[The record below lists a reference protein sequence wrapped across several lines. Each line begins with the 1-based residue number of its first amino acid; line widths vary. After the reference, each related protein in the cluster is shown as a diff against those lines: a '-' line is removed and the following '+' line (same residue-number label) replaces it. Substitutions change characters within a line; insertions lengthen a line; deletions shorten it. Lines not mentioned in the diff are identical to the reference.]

1 MRTQEE
7 RWGPEMGKGRMCLW
21 ADHLWGTWGTV
32 ACATEL
38 LLKGYKP
45 RFSPQIPIGHWLSI
59 FPGVVI
65 TCPAPCP
72 VGSTGLVGRERRYVQ
87 GETLG
92 GTAGAEG
99 SGRVANRIPRSLG
112 PETSYDVT
120 ISRLPSSST
129 CTSAWAAIG
138 SCRAQLLIFCLH
150 AVAHDIPSALDAFS
164 HVFIWLTSTFFSRF
178 IITFSRSISVF

>member
-1 MRTQEE
+1 M
-7 RWGPEMGKGRMCLW
+7 
-21 ADHLWGTWGTV
+21 

-45 RFSPQIPIGHWLSI
+45 RFSPQIPIGHGLSI

-72 VGSTGLVGRERRYVQ
+72 VGSTGLVGRERRYVR
-87 GETLG
+87 GETLC

-99 SGRVANRIPRSLG
+99 SGRVANRIPHSLD
-112 PETSYDVT
+112 PETSYDAT

-129 CTSAWAAIG
+129 CTNAWAAIG

-164 HVFIWLTSTFFSRF
+164 HVFIWLTSTFFPDS
-178 IITFSRSISVF
+178 SSPPPEVFLFFKKCAFNYGLS